1 MTPSLSPLTLAVA
14 AALTLFG
21 CEEMERGPSSPEPP
35 KTAASASISNDA
47 VSHFGAVH
55 LPL

>member
-1 MTPSLSPLTLAVA
+1 MTSSLSLFALAVA

-35 KTAASASISNDA
+35 KTAASATVSHDA
-47 VSHFGAVH
+47 VSRSGAEH

>member
-1 MTPSLSPLTLAVA
+1 MTSSLSLFALAVA

-35 KTAASASISNDA
+35 KTAASESVSHDA
-47 VSHFGAVH
+47 VSRSGAVH
-55 LPL
+55 LTL

>member
-1 MTPSLSPLTLAVA
+1 MMPSLSLLAVAVA

-35 KTAASASISNDA
+35 KTAASASVSDDA
-47 VSHFGAVH
+47 VSRSGAVH